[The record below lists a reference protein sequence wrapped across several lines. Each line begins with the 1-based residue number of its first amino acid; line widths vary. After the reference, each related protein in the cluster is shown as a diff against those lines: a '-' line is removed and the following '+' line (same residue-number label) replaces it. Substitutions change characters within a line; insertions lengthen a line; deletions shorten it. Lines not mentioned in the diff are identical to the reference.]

1 MLDGMTDA
9 DDLTAD
15 DLTADDLDQLA
26 RAEPAM
32 RYDR

>member
-1 MLDGMTDA
+1 MLDGMTD
-9 DDLTAD
+9 AD